1 MIAHFRETALDW
13 NVYSAIAFFA
23 GCNFVCFFCHNK
35 ELIDASKHSDVTD
48 EFLKY
53 LSKETT
59 KSLVKGV
66 VLSGGEPTV
75 YGSKLLD
82 LCATV
87 KSLGYK
93 IKLDTNGSNPSV
105 LSDLIENKL
114 IDAVYMDYKT
124 SLPKYFI
131 VSNNPLTSDNI
142 RRSIEILKSS
152 GVEVVFRT
160 TVVTAQGLVTLED
173 IEKIS
178 QDVAPFK
185 LVLQKYSQEPDV
197 DLEKYKTVASRNTT
211 VELYV

>member
-1 MIAHFRETALDW
+1 MIAYFRETALDW
-13 NVYSAIAFFA
+13 SVYSVIAFFA
-23 GCNFVCFFCHNK
+23 GCNFDCFYCHNR

-48 EFLKY
+48 KFLEY

-66 VLSGGEPTV
+66 VLSGGEPTI
-75 YGSKLLD
+75 YGSKLLN
-82 LCATV
+82 LCATI

-105 LSDLIENKL
+105 LADLIENKL

-124 SLPKYFI
+124 SLSKYFM
-131 VSNNPLTSDNI
+131 VSNNPLTSDNVKH
-142 RRSIEILKSS
+142 SIKILKNSDI
-152 GVEVVFRT
+152 EVVFRT

-185 LVLQKYSQEPDV
+185 LVLQKYSREPDV
-197 DLEKYKTVASRNTT
+197 NLEEYKTVASRHTT
-211 VELYV
+211 VELYL